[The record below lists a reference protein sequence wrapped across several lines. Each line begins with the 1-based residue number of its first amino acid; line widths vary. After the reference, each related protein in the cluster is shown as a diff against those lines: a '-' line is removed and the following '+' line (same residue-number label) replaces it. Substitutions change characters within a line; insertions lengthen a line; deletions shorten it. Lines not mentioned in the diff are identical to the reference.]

1 MQGMI
6 QRSFKPCEAEA
17 RTVDL
22 TVRCRRACRRG
33 IFLFPKCEVK
43 TMDAD
48 NGNGANPGR
57 STPPHRSGAM
67 PASVAAAG

>member
-1 MQGMI
+1 MI

-22 TVRCRRACRRG
+22 PVRCRRACRRG
-33 IFLFPKCEVK
+33 IFYSLKREVK

-48 NGNGANPGR
+48 NGNGAIPGR
-57 STPPHRSGAM
+57 STLPVNGGTE
-67 PASVAAAG
+67 PASVVTAG